1 MKRHESLAPLSREH
15 HGALMLAQ
23 LLKKN
28 APAYK
33 GMPTDVAGKVL
44 YATQFYNTHL
54 IPHFNAEEMLF
65 KKLKGISALLDDGI
79 KEIIGEHSLLR
90 KLFIQIN
97 VQEDMVTYLDLLGH
111 SLYNHIRKEERELFP
126 LIEKEVD
133 ETLLLSIAPL
143 LNHS

>member
-1 MKRHESLAPLSREH
+1 
-15 HGALMLAQ
+15 MLAQ

-54 IPHFNAEEMLF
+54 IPHFDAEEMVF
-65 KKLKGISALLDDGI
+65 EKIKGISALLDDGI
-79 KEIIGEHSLLR
+79 KEIIGEHCLLR
-90 KLFIQIN
+90 KLFIKIN
-97 VQEDMVTYLDLLGH
+97 VQDDMVTYLDLLGH

-143 LNHS
+143 LNHK